1 MEQLAVPRTEEQR
14 ELNLAEEAAEFAR
27 IIAEGDSK
35 VERRLREIS
44 LGTVRVTEDMRRQNG
59 LLFGVER

>member
-1 MEQLAVPRTEEQR
+1 MEQLAVPRTQEQR

-35 VERRLREIS
+35 AERRLRGIS
-44 LGTVRVTEDMRRQNG
+44 LETVRVTEDLRRQNG